1 MSAGRFKAAVVVG
14 TRPELIRLSRVIDA
28 LDRHAELT
36 LIHTGQN
43 YDRNLND
50 VFFSDLSIRRP
61 DHFLDA
67 AGATAV
73 DTIAQ
78 VLTKVDPILER
89 VRPDA
94 FLVLGDTNS
103 CLSVIA
109 AKRRRIPVFHME
121 AGNRSFDERVPEE
134 INRRIVDHTS
144 DVNLTYSEHAR
155 GHLLREGLPPDRVL
169 KTGSPMYEVLHHY
182 RPRIDASDVLERLAL
197 RPYEYLVVSA
207 HREENVDQP
216 AYLAALSAALGGLA
230 ERLGMPIVFST
241 HPRTRKR
248 LDAAGIELHPLVRLC
263 EPFGFLDYIKLQ
275 QSAYVVL
282 SDSGTITEEAA
293 ILDLRAVNIRE
304 SQERPEGLDEGAVPL
319 AGLNPQRIEQCIAIV
334 TERPR
339 GAPRTLRIPADY
351 VAPNVSEKVLR
362 IVFSL
367 TDYVRRTVWQQSGP
381 DFSV

>member
-1 MSAGRFKAAVVVG
+1 MSAERFKVAVVVG
-14 TRPELIRLSRVIDA
+14 TRPELIRLSRVIAA
-28 LDRHAELT
+28 LDRHADLT

-43 YDRNLND
+43 YDRTLND
-50 VFFSDLSIRRP
+50 VFFSDLAIRPP
-61 DHFLDA
+61 DHFLAA

-78 VLTKVDPILER
+78 VLVKVDPLLEQ

-144 DVNLTYSEHAR
+144 DVNMTYSEHAR
-155 GHLLREGLPPDRVL
+155 THLLREGLPPDRVI
-169 KTGSPMYEVLHHY
+169 KTGSPMYEVLEHY
-182 RPRIDASDVLERLAL
+182 RPGIDASDVLARLAL

-216 AYLAALSAALGGLA
+216 AYLSALCRTLDGLA
-230 ERLGMPIVFST
+230 QRLEMPIVFST

-248 LDAAGIELHPLVRLC
+248 LEAAGIRLHPLVRLC
-263 EPFGFLDYIKLQ
+263 EPFGFLDYIRLQ
-275 QSAYVVL
+275 LQAHVVL
-282 SDSGTITEEAA
+282 SDSGTITEEAS

-304 SQERPEGLDEGAVPL
+304 SQERPEGMDQGAVPL
-319 AGLNPQRIEQCIAIV
+319 AGLSPRRIEQCIEIV
-334 TERPR
+334 TDRPR
-339 GAPRTLRIPADY
+339 GAPRSLPVPPDY
-351 VAPNVSEKVLR
+351 LAPNVSEKVLR

-367 TDYVRRTVWQQSGP
+367 TDYVRRTVWHASGP
-381 DFSV
+381 DFS